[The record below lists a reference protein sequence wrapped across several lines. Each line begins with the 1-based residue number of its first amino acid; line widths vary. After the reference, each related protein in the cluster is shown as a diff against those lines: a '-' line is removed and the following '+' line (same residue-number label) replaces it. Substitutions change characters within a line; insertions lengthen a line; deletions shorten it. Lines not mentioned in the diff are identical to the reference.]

1 MAVLLAYSARL
12 VIKRSLQRQHS
23 LPSSARRQKS
33 NVPERPSE
41 KSSQP
46 LTQVSGKSLSTV
58 RELSP
63 QPFWERLGPLSEAF
77 GAYARTQRRR
87 PWATQIGTSLVVYLC
102 GDLVAQKID
111 GEAYDPSR
119 TLRHL
124 TIGAI
129 CSIPAYSWW
138 AADRFLTSDCEGAN
152 FRTGSSTLAAASIIL
167 PKSSLWLQR
176 WWSIRLSSLPYS
188 IATSSACRLCYL
200 ATALPMHG
208 KGSGGQCPLAS
219 STLANYGPQ

>member
-1 MAVLLAYSARL
+1 MVLLAYSARL

-23 LPSSARRQKS
+23 LPSARRQKS
-33 NVPERPSE
+33 SLSEGSSE
-41 KSSQP
+41 KSSP
-46 LTQVSGKSLSTV
+46 TKVSGKSLSTV

-77 GAYARTQRRR
+77 GAYARNQKRR

-111 GEAYDPSR
+111 GETYNPLR

-124 TIGAI
+124 TIGGI

-138 AADRFLTSDCEGAN
+138 AAERLSARDCEAAN
-152 FRTGSSTLAAASIIL
+152 PCTGLCSLVAASTIL

-176 WWSIRLSSLPYS
+176 WWSIRLSSLPFS
-188 IATSSACRLCYL
+188 IAISLACRLCYQG
-200 ATALPMHG
+200 T
-208 KGSGGQCPLAS
+208 AS
-219 STLANYGPQ
+219 STHGKESSGRYPQASSILASCGPR